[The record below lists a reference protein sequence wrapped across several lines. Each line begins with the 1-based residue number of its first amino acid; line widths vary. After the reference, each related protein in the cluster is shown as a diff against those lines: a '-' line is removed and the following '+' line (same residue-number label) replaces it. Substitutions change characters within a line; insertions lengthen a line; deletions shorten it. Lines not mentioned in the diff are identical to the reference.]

1 MNFRH
6 LLCLT
11 FSVFL
16 FAESTPSFAQNS
28 VTDEES
34 VRAIEPA
41 IQTAAYAVEWWMP
54 RHEAIVERAKQ
65 GDVDLLM
72 IGDSITHG
80 WESTGKE
87 LWAKYYAPRKAI
99 NMGFGGD
106 RTEHVLWRLQNGEV
120 DGLSPKLAVLMIGTN
135 NTGHHQDPAQDTARG
150 IRMILGELQT
160 RFPNMKILLLAV
172 FPRGAEKDDPLR
184 ILNTEINEL
193 ISAYGQSESIHF
205 LTLNEL
211 FLEEDGTLPTS
222 IMPDLL
228 HPNEGAYR
236 IWAEA
241 MEPTIQELLG
251 EK

>member
-6 LLCLT
+6 LLYST
-11 FSVFL
+11 FSILL
-16 FAESTPSFAQNS
+16 FVGSALSFAQDS
-28 VTDEES
+28 ATEES
-34 VRAIEPA
+34 FVRAIEPA
-41 IQTAAYAVEWWMP
+41 IQTASYAVEWWMP
-54 RHEAIVERAKQ
+54 RHNAIVERAKQ

-87 LWAKYYAPRKAI
+87 LWAKYYAHRKAI

-120 DGLSPKLAVLMIGTN
+120 DGLSPKLAVIMIGTN

-150 IRMILGELQT
+150 IRLILKELQT
-160 RFPNMKILLLAV
+160 RLPNMKILLLAV
-172 FPRGAEKDDPLR
+172 FPRGAERNDPLR

-205 LTLNEL
+205 LTLNKL

-222 IMPDLL
+222 IMPELL
-228 HPNEGAYR
+228 HPNERAYR
-236 IWAEA
+236 MWAEA

>member
-1 MNFRH
+1 MNVRH

-11 FSVFL
+11 FSAFL
-16 FAESTPSFAQNS
+16 FVGSTPSFAQDS
-28 VTDEES
+28 ATEEDS

-41 IQTAAYAVEWWMP
+41 IQTAAHAAKWWMP
-54 RHEAIVERAKQ
+54 RHDAIVDRAKQ
-65 GDVDLLM
+65 GDGDLLL

-80 WESTGKE
+80 WDRTGKK
-87 LWAKYYAPRKAI
+87 LWEKYYAPRNAI

-120 DGLSPKLAVLMIGTN
+120 DGLSPKLAVVMIGTN
-135 NTGHHQDPAQDTARG
+135 NSGSHDSAQDTALG
-150 IRMILGELQT
+150 IRLILKELQT
-160 RFPNMKILLLAV
+160 RLPNMKILLLAV
-172 FPRGAEKDDPLR
+172 FPRGAEKDDPFR
-184 ILNTEINEL
+184 ILNTEVNEL

-228 HPNEGAYR
+228 HPNEEAYR

-241 MEPTIQELLG
+241 MEPTIQELMG

>member
-1 MNFRH
+1 MKFSH
-6 LLCLT
+6 LLCPIL
-11 FSVFL
+11 SILFL
-16 FAESTPSFAQNS
+16 VGSAPSFAQDS
-28 VTDEES
+28 ATEEGS

-41 IQTAAYAVEWWMP
+41 IQTAAHAAEWWMP
-54 RHEAIVERAKQ
+54 RHDAIVERAKH

-80 WESTGKE
+80 WQSKGKE
-87 LWAKYYAPRKAI
+87 PWAKYYAPRNAI

-120 DGLSPKLAVLMIGTN
+120 DGMSPKLAVVMIGTN
-135 NTGHHQDPAQDTARG
+135 NTGSHDPAQDTARG
-150 IRMILGELQT
+150 IRLILKELQT
-160 RFPNMKILLLAV
+160 RLPNMKILLLAV
-172 FPRGAEKDDPLR
+172 FPRGAEKDDPFR
-184 ILNTEINEL
+184 ILNTEVNEL
-193 ISAYGQSESIHF
+193 ISAYGQSESIYF

-241 MEPTIQELLG
+241 MEPTIQELMG